1 MPTWARMKKLTPV
14 CKRQKMPEKESISE
28 KIPVS
33 LPALLISNAER
44 FGDRRIA
51 LREKEFGIWQSVTW
65 NQYLEHVRNF
75 SLGLI
80 ELGLQPGN
88 TLGII
93 GDNRPEWIYAE
104 LAAQAAGAIP
114 FGIFQDSILAEITYI
129 IDHSEAAMIVAEDQE
144 QVDKILDIKDR
155 LPGLKK
161 IIYADPKGLWDY
173 KEDLLVEFGDIQRL
187 GQQVHQQDPR
197 RFAANVAAIRPD
209 DLAMICYTS
218 GTTGNPKGTLL
229 THGNILSMTASL
241 NEVDPKSC
249 EDQFLSFIPL
259 PWIVEQTM
267 SVFSALYAGYT
278 VNFPEEPEV
287 AMADLYEIAPSLVVA
302 SPRMWEGI
310 SRQVMVK
317 HLDASFFK
325 RLVYNLCLP
334 IGYRWAD
341 FKFEKQKPPIGWKI
355 LYWLAYAAMFR
366 ALRDRLG
373 FSKVRSALTGG
384 AALGPDVFRFF
395 HALGVN
401 LKQIYGQTEVAG
413 YSTIHRDG
421 DINFDSVGIPVPA
434 AEIEIYQPDGEGVGE
449 IISRGPGLF
458 QGYLKNE
465 QATRETIIDG
475 WLHSGDAGYF
485 TDEGHLVIIDRVKDL
500 MHLLSGARFSPM
512 FIENKLKFCP
522 YIVEAVVLGHQQDY
536 VTAMICIDYKHV
548 GKWAEENR
556 INYTTYSDLAGKPE
570 VYDLIEREVVRVNE
584 TLPEKARI
592 SKFLLLYKEL
602 DADDEELTRTKKIRR
617 RFISEKY
624 AQEIAALYSDIEQL
638 PIETVIRYQDGKTAT
653 LRTNLIIRTMK
664 PQAAYREVLKPR
676 GLLARLTRRT
686 TGGR

>member
-1 MPTWARMKKLTPV
+1 MNSDQTNSLGNI
-14 CKRQKMPEKESISE
+14 Q
-28 KIPVS
+28 S
-33 LPALLISNAER
+33 LPALLVRNAQR
-44 FGDRRIA
+44 FGDGRIA

-65 NQYLEHVRNF
+65 QQYLEHVRDF

-80 ELGLQPGN
+80 SLGLRPGEA
-88 TLGII
+88 LGII
-93 GDNRPEWIYAE
+93 GDNRPEWVYAE
-104 LAAQAAGAIP
+104 LAAQAAGAMP
-114 FGIFQDSILAEITYI
+114 FGIFQDSILSEVAYI
-129 IDHSEAAMIVAEDQE
+129 IDHSEAAMLVAEDQE
-144 QVDKILDIKDR
+144 QVDKILDLKEK
-155 LPGLKK
+155 LPHLKK
-161 IIYADPKGLWDY
+161 IIYTDPKGLWDY
-173 KEDLLVEFGDIQRL
+173 EDDLLIEFSEIEAQGRELHQREPDL
-187 GQQVHQQDPR
+187 FDK
-197 RFAANVAAIRPD
+197 NVGAIKD
-209 DLAMICYTS
+209 SDLAIVCYTS

-229 THGNILSMTASL
+229 THANILSMVAAL
-241 NEVDPKSC
+241 HEADFKSP

-278 VNFPEEPEV
+278 VSFPEEPES

-317 HLDASFFK
+317 HLDASFLKKFI
-325 RLVYNLCLP
+325 YNLCLP
-334 IGYRWAD
+334 IGYRWAE
-341 FKFEKQKPPIGWKI
+341 FKFEKKKPPLGWKI

-421 DINFDSVGIPVPA
+421 DINFDSVGIPVTA
-434 AEIEIYQPDGEGVGE
+434 AEISISEPDPEGVGE
-449 IISRGPGLF
+449 VISRGPGLF

-465 QATRETIIDG
+465 EATQDTLIDG
-475 WLHSGDAGYF
+475 WMHTGDAGYF
-485 TDEGHLVIIDRVKDL
+485 TGDGHLVIIDRVKDL
-500 MHLLSGARFSPM
+500 MHLKR
-512 FIENKLKFCP
+512 
-522 YIVEAVVLGHQQDY
+522 
-536 VTAMICIDYKHV
+536 HV
-548 GKWAEENR
+548 GKWAEDQR

-570 VYDLIEREVVRVNE
+570 VYDLIEREVVRVNS

-592 SKFLLLYKEL
+592 NKFLLLYKEL

-617 RFISEKY
+617 AFINDKY
-624 AQEIAALYSDIEQL
+624 VKEIDALYSEAGEL

-653 LRTNLIIRTMK
+653 LRTNLIIRKMK
-664 PQAAYREVLKPR
+664 PEAEYQNLLKPK
-676 GLLARLTRRT
+676 GFWESLK
-686 TGGR
+686 GGM

>member
-1 MPTWARMKKLTPV
+1 MDSDQATSLKN
-14 CKRQKMPEKESISE
+14 QK
-28 KIPVS
+28 S
-33 LPALLISNAER
+33 LPALLVKNAQQY
-44 FGDRRIA
+44 GNDRIA
-51 LREKEFGIWQSVTW
+51 LREKEFGIWQSVSW
-65 NQYLEHVRNF
+65 NQYLEHVRDF

-80 ELGLQPGN
+80 SLGLKPGES
-88 TLGII
+88 LGII
-93 GDNRPEWIYAE
+93 GDNRPEWVYAE

-114 FGIFQDSILAEITYI
+114 VGIFQDSILSEVAYI
-129 IDHSEAAMIVAEDQE
+129 IDHSAAAMIVAEDQE
-144 QVDKILDIKDR
+144 QVDKILDLKDQ
-155 LPGLKK
+155 LPRLKK
-161 IIYADPKGLWDY
+161 IIYTDPKGLWDY
-173 KEDLLVEFGDIQRL
+173 QDALLIEFSEIQERGRELHRQQPGLFEQNVRAIKE
-187 GQQVHQQDPR
+187 
-197 RFAANVAAIRPD
+197 N
-209 DLAMICYTS
+209 DLAIVCYTS

-229 THGNILSMTASL
+229 THANILSMVAAL
-241 NEVDPKSC
+241 DEVDPKSPD
-249 EDQFLSFIPL
+249 DQFLSFIPL

-278 VNFPEEPEV
+278 VNFPEEPES
-287 AMADLYEIAPSLVVA
+287 AMADLYEIAPSLIVA

-325 RLVYNLCLP
+325 RFVYDVCLP
-334 IGYRWAD
+334 IGYRWAE
-341 FKFEKQKPPIGWKI
+341 FKFEKKSPSTGWKI

-373 FSKVRSALTGG
+373 FSKVRSAMTGG

-434 AEIEIYQPDGEGVGE
+434 ADISIFEPDAEGVGE
-449 IISRGPGLF
+449 VISRGPGLF
-458 QGYLKNE
+458 QGYLKDE
-465 QATRETIIDG
+465 ESTRNTIIAG

-485 TDEGHLVIIDRVKDL
+485 TANGHLVIIDRVKDL
-500 MHLLSGARFSPM
+500 MHLRSGAKFSPM
-512 FIENKLKFCP
+512 FVENKLKFCP
-522 YIVEAVVLGHQQDY
+522 YIVEAVVLGHEQDY

-548 GKWAEENR
+548 GKWAEDHR
-556 INYTTYSDLAGKPE
+556 IIYTTYSDLASKPE
-570 VYDLIEREVVRVNE
+570 VYDLIEREVVRVNS

-592 SKFLLLYKEL
+592 HKFLLLYKEL
-602 DADDEELTRTKKIRR
+602 DPDDEELTRTKKIRR
-617 RFISEKY
+617 GFINQKY
-624 AQEIAALYSDIEQL
+624 AKEISALYGDTREL

-664 PQAAYREVLKPR
+664 PADAYQD
-676 GLLARLTRRT
+676 LLQKKGFWKRMK
-686 TGGR
+686 GGI

>member
-1 MPTWARMKKLTPV
+1 MNSDQTTSSKNF
-14 CKRQKMPEKESISE
+14 Q
-28 KIPVS
+28 S
-33 LPALLISNAER
+33 LPALLIRNAER

-65 NQYLEHVRNF
+65 QQYLEHVRDF

-80 ELGLQPGN
+80 SLGLKPGE

-93 GDNRPEWIYAE
+93 GDNRPEWVYAE

-114 FGIFQDSILAEITYI
+114 FGIFQDSILTEVAYI
-129 IDHSEAAMIVAEDQE
+129 IDHSEAAMLVAEDQE
-144 QVDKILDIKDR
+144 QVDKILDLKEQ
-155 LPGLKK
+155 LPRLKK
-161 IIYADPKGLWDY
+161 IIYTDPKGLWDY
-173 KEDLLVEFGDIQRL
+173 EDDLLIEFSQIEAL
-187 GQQVHQQDPR
+187 GRESHRSESDLFDKNIR
-197 RFAANVAAIRPD
+197 AIKD
-209 DLAMICYTS
+209 SDLASICYTS

-229 THGNILSMTASL
+229 THANIISMVAAL
-241 NEVDPKSC
+241 NEVDRKFP

-267 SVFSALYAGYT
+267 SVFSALYVGYT
-278 VNFPEEPEV
+278 VNFPEDPES

-317 HLDASFFK
+317 HLDASFLK
-325 RLVYNLCLP
+325 KLVYNLCLP
-334 IGYRWAD
+334 IGYRWAE
-341 FKFEKQKPPIGWKI
+341 FKFEKKKPSLGWKM

-421 DINFDSVGIPVPA
+421 DINFDSVGIPVPD
-434 AEIEIYQPDGEGVGE
+434 AEISISEPDAEGVGE
-449 IISRGPGLF
+449 VISRGPGLF
-458 QGYLKNE
+458 QGYLKDE
-465 QATRETIIDG
+465 ETTQSTIIDG

-485 TDEGHLVIIDRVKDL
+485 TDDGHLVIIDRVKDL
-500 MHLLSGARFSPM
+500 MHLKSGAKFSPM
-512 FIENKLKFCP
+512 FVENKLKFCP
-522 YIVEAVVLGHQQDY
+522 YIVESVVLGHEQDY

-548 GKWAEENR
+548 GKWAEDHR
-556 INYTTYSDLAGKPE
+556 INYTTYSDLAGKSE
-570 VYDLIEREVVRVNE
+570 VYDLIEREVVRVNS

-592 SKFLLLYKEL
+592 NKFLLLYKEL
-602 DADDEELTRTKKIRR
+602 DPDDEELTRTKKIRR
-617 RFISEKY
+617 GFINKKY
-624 AQEIAALYSDIEQL
+624 AKEINALFSNTREL

-664 PQAAYREVLKPR
+664 PEAAYQDLLKKK
-676 GLLARLTRRT
+676 GFWIRLK
-686 TGGR
+686 GGI

>member
-1 MPTWARMKKLTPV
+1 MNSGQTTSSKDFH
-14 CKRQKMPEKESISE
+14 
-28 KIPVS
+28 S
-33 LPALLISNAER
+33 LPALLARNAER
-44 FGDRRIA
+44 FGDGRIA

-65 NQYLEHVRNF
+65 RQYLVHVRDF

-80 ELGLQPGN
+80 SLGLRPGEA
-88 TLGII
+88 LGII
-93 GDNRPEWIYAE
+93 GDNRPEWVYAE
-104 LAAQAAGAIP
+104 LAAQAASAIP
-114 FGIFQDSILAEITYI
+114 FGIFQDSILSEVAYI
-129 IDHSEAAMIVAEDQE
+129 IDHSEAAMLVAEDQE
-144 QVDKILDIKDR
+144 QVDKILDLKDK
-155 LPGLKK
+155 LPRLKK
-161 IIYADPKGLWDY
+161 IIYTDPKGLWDY
-173 KEDLLVEFGDIQRL
+173 KEDLLIEFNQIEKL
-187 GQQVHQQDPR
+187 GQELHQREPDL
-197 RFAANVAAIRPD
+197 FDKNVGAIKD
-209 DLAMICYTS
+209 SDLAIICYTS

-229 THGNILSMTASL
+229 THANILSMVAAL
-241 NEVDPKSC
+241 NEADVKSP

-278 VNFPEEPEV
+278 VNFPEEPES
-287 AMADLYEIAPSLVVA
+287 AMTDLYEIAPSLVVA

-325 RLVYNLCLP
+325 KFVYNLCLP
-334 IGYRWAD
+334 IGYRWAE
-341 FKFEKQKPPIGWKI
+341 FKFEKKTPSLGWKI
-355 LYWLAYAAMFR
+355 LYWLAYGAMFR

-373 FSKVRSALTGG
+373 FSKVRSAMTGG

-434 AEIEIYQPDGEGVGE
+434 AKISISEPDAEGVGE
-449 IISRGPGLF
+449 VISRGPGLF

-465 QATRETIIDG
+465 EATQSTIIDG
-475 WLHSGDAGYF
+475 WMHTGDAGYF
-485 TDEGHLVIIDRVKDL
+485 ADGGHLVIIDRVKDL
-500 MHLLSGARFSPM
+500 MHLRSGAKFSPM
-512 FIENKLKFCP
+512 FVENKLKFCP
-522 YIVEAVVLGHQQDY
+522 YIVESVVLGHEQDY

-548 GKWAEENR
+548 GKWAEDHR

-570 VYDLIEREVVRVNE
+570 VYDLIEREVVRVNS
-584 TLPEKARI
+584 TLPQKARI
-592 SKFLLLYKEL
+592 HKFLLLYKEL

-617 RFISEKY
+617 GFINEKY
-624 AQEIAALYSDIEQL
+624 VKEISALYSEAGEL

-664 PQAAYREVLKPR
+664 PEAEYQDLLKTK
-676 GLLARLTRRT
+676 GFWARLK
-686 TGGR
+686 GGM

>member
-1 MPTWARMKKLTPV
+1 MNSDQTTSSKNS
-14 CKRQKMPEKESISE
+14 Q
-28 KIPVS
+28 S
-33 LPALLISNAER
+33 LPALLVRNAER
-44 FGDRRIA
+44 FGNHRIA

-65 NQYLEHVRNF
+65 QQYLEHVRDF

-80 ELGLQPGN
+80 SSGLKPGEA
-88 TLGII
+88 LGII
-93 GDNRPEWIYAE
+93 GDNRPEWVYAE

-114 FGIFQDSILAEITYI
+114 FGIFQDSILSEVAYI
-129 IDHSEAAMIVAEDQE
+129 IEHSGATMLVAEDQE
-144 QVDKILDIKDR
+144 QVDKILDLKEK
-155 LPGLKK
+155 LPRLKK
-161 IIYADPKGLWDY
+161 IIYTDPKGLWDY
-173 KEDLLVEFGDIQRL
+173 EEDLLIEFSQIEKL
-187 GQQVHQQDPR
+187 GRELHQQEPDL
-197 RFAANVAAIRPD
+197 FDKNVRAIKD
-209 DLAMICYTS
+209 SDLAIVCYTS

-229 THGNILSMTASL
+229 THGNILSMVAAL
-241 NEVDPKSC
+241 NEADFKSP

-278 VNFPEEPEV
+278 VNFPEEPES

-317 HLDASFFK
+317 HLDASFLK
-325 RLVYNLCLP
+325 RFIYNLCLP
-334 IGYRWAD
+334 IGYRWAE
-341 FKFEKQKPPIGWKI
+341 FKFEKKEPSLSWKI

-373 FSKVRSALTGG
+373 FSRVRSAMTGG

-434 AEIEIYQPDGEGVGE
+434 AEISISEPDPEGVGE
-449 IISRGPGLF
+449 VISRGPGLF
-458 QGYLKNE
+458 QGYLKDE
-465 QATRETIIDG
+465 QATQDTIIDG
-475 WLHSGDAGYF
+475 WMHTGDAGYF
-485 TDEGHLVIIDRVKDL
+485 TDDNHLVIIDRVKDL
-500 MHLLSGARFSPM
+500 MHLSSGAKFSPM

-522 YIVEAVVLGHQQDY
+522 YIVESVVLGHEQDY

-548 GKWAEENR
+548 GKWAEDHR

-570 VYDLIEREVVRVNE
+570 VYDLIEREVVRVNS

-592 SKFLLLYKEL
+592 NKFLLLYKEL
-602 DADDEELTRTKKIRR
+602 DPDDEELTRTKKIRR
-617 RFISEKY
+617 GFINEKY
-624 AQEIAALYSDIEQL
+624 VKEISALYSDAGEL

-653 LRTNLIIRTMK
+653 LRTNLIIRKMK
-664 PQAAYREVLKPR
+664 PETEYQDLLKPK
-676 GLLARLTRRT
+676 GFWARLK
-686 TGGR
+686 GGM

>member
-1 MPTWARMKKLTPV
+1 MDQLKSDTIKNP
-14 CKRQKMPEKESISE
+14 Q
-28 KIPVS
+28 S
-33 LPALLISNAER
+33 LPALLIGNAER
-44 FGDRRIA
+44 FGDQRVA

-65 NQYLEHVRNF
+65 RQYLDHVRNF
-75 SLGLI
+75 SLGLVA
-80 ELGLQPGN
+80 LGLKPGQ
-88 TLGII
+88 TIGII
-93 GDNRPEWIYAE
+93 GGNRPEWIYSE

-114 FGIFQDSILAEITYI
+114 FGIFQDSILSEVAYI
-129 IDHSEAAMIVAEDQE
+129 IDHSEATMIVAEDQE
-144 QVDKILDIKDR
+144 QVDKILDLKDQ
-155 LPGLKK
+155 LPRIKK
-161 IIYADPKGLWDY
+161 IIYTDPKGLWDY
-173 KEDLLVEFGDIQRL
+173 EEKDLLVDFVEIEHHGRQL
-187 GQQVHQQDPR
+187 HEKDPE
-197 RFAANVAAIRPD
+197 RFKNNIAGIKGD
-209 DLAMICYTS
+209 DLAIVCYTS

-229 THGNILSMTASL
+229 THDNILSMVASL
-241 NEVDPKSC
+241 NEVDPKRP

-267 SVFSALYAGYT
+267 SVFSSLYAGYT
-278 VNFPEEPEV
+278 VNFPEEPET
-287 AMADLYEIAPSLVVA
+287 AMEDLYEIAPSLMVA

-317 HLDASFFK
+317 HLDASFLK
-325 RLVYNLCLP
+325 KLIYDLCLP

-341 FKFEKQKPPIGWKI
+341 FKFKKKSPTLGWKL

-373 FSKVRSALTGG
+373 FSKVRSAMTGG

-413 YSTIHRDG
+413 YSTIHKDG

-434 AEIEIYQPDGEGVGE
+434 AEVSIFEPDAEGVGQV
-449 IISRGPGLF
+449 ISRGPGLF
-458 QGYLKNE
+458 QGYLKNDE
-465 QATRETIIDG
+465 ETRNTIVDG

-485 TDEGHLVIIDRVKDL
+485 TDDGHLVIIDRVKDL
-500 MHLLSGARFSPM
+500 MHLQSGAKFSPM

-522 YIVEAVVLGHQQDY
+522 YIVEAVVLGHEQDY
-536 VTAMICIDYKHV
+536 VTTMICIDYKHV
-548 GKWAEENR
+548 GKWAEDSR

-570 VYDLIEREVVRVNE
+570 VYDLIEREVVRVNT

-592 SKFLLLYKEL
+592 HKFLLLYKEL

-617 RFISEKY
+617 KFINQKY
-624 AQEIAALYSDIEQL
+624 AKEIAALYSDAQEL
-638 PIETVIRYQDGKTAT
+638 PIETIIRYQDGKTAT

-664 PQAAYREVLKPR
+664 PEEAYEDLLQKR
-676 GLLARLTRRT
+676 GLWARLK
-686 TGGR
+686 GGS

>member
-1 MPTWARMKKLTPV
+1 MNSDQTTTLKDA
-14 CKRQKMPEKESISE
+14 Q
-28 KIPVS
+28 S
-33 LPALLISNAER
+33 LPALLVRNAER

-65 NQYLEHVRNF
+65 QQYLVHVRDF

-80 ELGLQPGN
+80 SLGLRPGEA
-88 TLGII
+88 LGII
-93 GDNRPEWIYAE
+93 GDNRPEWVYAE

-114 FGIFQDSILAEITYI
+114 FGIFQDSILSEVAYI
-129 IDHSEAAMIVAEDQE
+129 IDHSEAAMLVAEDQE
-144 QVDKILDIKDR
+144 QVDKILDLKEK
-155 LPGLKK
+155 LPRLKK
-161 IIYADPKGLWDY
+161 IIYTDPKGLWDY
-173 KEDLLVEFGDIQRL
+173 EEDLLIEFSQIQKRGREL
-187 GQQVHQQDPR
+187 HQQEPDL
-197 RFAANVAAIRPD
+197 FDKNVRDIKD
-209 DLAMICYTS
+209 SDLAIVCYTS

-229 THGNILSMTASL
+229 THANILSMVAAL
-241 NEVDPKSC
+241 NEADFKSP

-278 VNFPEEPEV
+278 VNFPEESES

-317 HLDASFFK
+317 HLDASFLKKFI
-325 RLVYNLCLP
+325 YNLCLP
-334 IGYRWAD
+334 IGYRWAE
-341 FKFEKQKPPIGWKI
+341 FKFEKKEPSLGWKI

-373 FSKVRSALTGG
+373 FSKVRSAMTGG

-434 AEIEIYQPDGEGVGE
+434 AEISIFEPDPEGVGE

-465 QATRETIIDG
+465 QATQSTLIDG
-475 WLHSGDAGYF
+475 WMHTGDAGYF
-485 TDEGHLVIIDRVKDL
+485 TADGHLVIIDRVKDL
-500 MHLLSGARFSPM
+500 MHLSSGAKFSPM
-512 FIENKLKFCP
+512 FVENKLKFCP
-522 YIVEAVVLGHQQDY
+522 YVVESVVLGHEQDY

-548 GKWAEENR
+548 GKWAEDHR

-570 VYDLIEREVVRVNE
+570 VYDLIEREVVRVNS

-592 SKFLLLYKEL
+592 NKFLLLYKEL
-602 DADDEELTRTKKIRR
+602 DPDDEELTRTKKIRR
-617 RFISEKY
+617 GFINEKY
-624 AQEIAALYSDIEQL
+624 VKEIDALYSEAGEL

-653 LRTNLIIRTMK
+653 LRTNLIIRKMK
-664 PQAAYREVLKPR
+664 PEAEYQDILKPR
-676 GLLARLTRRT
+676 GFWARLK
-686 TGGR
+686 GGM

>member
-1 MPTWARMKKLTPV
+1 MNSDQTTSSKNF
-14 CKRQKMPEKESISE
+14 Q
-28 KIPVS
+28 S
-33 LPALLISNAER
+33 LPALLIRNAER

-65 NQYLEHVRNF
+65 QQYLEHVRDF

-80 ELGLQPGN
+80 SLGLKPGE

-93 GDNRPEWIYAE
+93 GDNRPEWVYAE

-114 FGIFQDSILAEITYI
+114 FGIFQDSILTEIAYI
-129 IDHSEAAMIVAEDQE
+129 IDHSGAAMLVAEDQE
-144 QVDKILDIKDR
+144 QVDKILDLKEQ
-155 LPGLKK
+155 LPRLKK
-161 IIYADPKGLWDY
+161 IIYTDPKGLWDY
-173 KEDLLVEFGDIQRL
+173 EDDLLIEFSQIEAL
-187 GQQVHQQDPR
+187 GRELHRSESDLFDKNIR
-197 RFAANVAAIRPD
+197 AIKD
-209 DLAMICYTS
+209 SDLASICYTS

-229 THGNILSMTASL
+229 THANIISMVAAL
-241 NEVDPKSC
+241 NEVDRKFP

-278 VNFPEEPEV
+278 VNFPEEPES

-317 HLDASFFK
+317 HLDASFLK
-325 RLVYNLCLP
+325 KLVYNLCLP
-334 IGYRWAD
+334 IGYRWAE
-341 FKFEKQKPPIGWKI
+341 FKFEKKKPSLGWKM

-421 DINFDSVGIPVPA
+421 DINFDSVGIPVPD
-434 AEIEIYQPDGEGVGE
+434 AEISISEPDAEGVGE
-449 IISRGPGLF
+449 VISRGPGLF
-458 QGYLKNE
+458 QGYLKDE
-465 QATRETIIDG
+465 ETTQSTIIDG

-485 TDEGHLVIIDRVKDL
+485 TDDGHLVIIDRVKDL
-500 MHLLSGARFSPM
+500 MHLKSGAKFSPM
-512 FIENKLKFCP
+512 FVENKLKFCP
-522 YIVEAVVLGHQQDY
+522 YIVESVVLGHEQDY

-548 GKWAEENR
+548 GKWAEDHR
-556 INYTTYSDLAGKPE
+556 INYTTYSDLAGKSE
-570 VYDLIEREVVRVNE
+570 VYDLIEREVVRVNS

-592 SKFLLLYKEL
+592 NKFLLLYKEL
-602 DADDEELTRTKKIRR
+602 DPDDEELTRTKKIRR
-617 RFISEKY
+617 GFINKKY
-624 AQEIAALYSDIEQL
+624 AKEINALFSNTREL

-664 PQAAYREVLKPR
+664 PEAAYQDLLKKK
-676 GLLARLTRRT
+676 GFWIRLK
-686 TGGR
+686 GGI

>member
-1 MPTWARMKKLTPV
+1 MNSDQTTSSKNSR
-14 CKRQKMPEKESISE
+14 
-28 KIPVS
+28 S
-33 LPALLISNAER
+33 LPALLVRNAER
-44 FGDRRIA
+44 FGDGRIA

-65 NQYLEHVRNF
+65 RQYLEHVRDF

-80 ELGLQPGN
+80 ALGLKPGES
-88 TLGII
+88 LGII
-93 GDNRPEWIYAE
+93 GDNRPEWVYAE

-114 FGIFQDSILAEITYI
+114 FGIFQDSILSEVAYI
-129 IDHSEAAMIVAEDQE
+129 IDHSEAAMLVAEDQE
-144 QVDKILDIKDR
+144 QVDKILDLKEK
-155 LPGLKK
+155 LPRLKK
-161 IIYADPKGLWDY
+161 IIYTDPKGLWDY
-173 KEDLLVEFGDIQRL
+173 EDDLLIEFSQIEKQGREL
-187 GQQVHQQDPR
+187 HQSQPDL
-197 RFAANVAAIRPD
+197 FDKNVAAIKD
-209 DLAMICYTS
+209 SDLAIVCYTS

-229 THGNILSMTASL
+229 THANILSMVAAL
-241 NEVDPKSC
+241 NEADFKSPD
-249 EDQFLSFIPL
+249 DQFLSFIPL

-278 VNFPEEPEV
+278 VSFPEEPES

-317 HLDASFFK
+317 HLDASFLKKFI
-325 RLVYNLCLP
+325 YNLCLP
-334 IGYRWAD
+334 IGYRWAE
-341 FKFEKQKPPIGWKI
+341 FKFEKKEPSPGWKI
-355 LYWLAYAAMFR
+355 LYWMAYAAMFR

-373 FSKVRSALTGG
+373 FSKVRSAMTGG

-434 AEIEIYQPDGEGVGE
+434 AEISIFEPDAEGVGE

-465 QATRETIIDG
+465 QATQNTIIDG
-475 WLHSGDAGYF
+475 WMHTGDAGYF
-485 TDEGHLVIIDRVKDL
+485 TDDNHLVIIDRVKDL
-500 MHLLSGARFSPM
+500 MHLRSGAKFSPM
-512 FIENKLKFCP
+512 FVENKLKFCP
-522 YIVEAVVLGHQQDY
+522 YIVESVVLGHEQDY

-548 GKWAEENR
+548 GKWAEDHR

-570 VYDLIEREVVRVNE
+570 IYDLIEREVVRVNS

-592 SKFLLLYKEL
+592 NKFLLLYKEL
-602 DADDEELTRTKKIRR
+602 DPDDEELTRTKKIRR
-617 RFISEKY
+617 GFINEKY
-624 AQEIAALYSDIEQL
+624 VKEINALYSDAGEL

-664 PQAAYREVLKPR
+664 PEAEYQDLLKPK
-676 GLLARLTRRT
+676 GFWARLK
-686 TGGR
+686 GGM

>member
-1 MPTWARMKKLTPV
+1 MNSDQTTSLKNF
-14 CKRQKMPEKESISE
+14 Q
-28 KIPVS
+28 S
-33 LPALLISNAER
+33 LPALLIRNAER

-65 NQYLEHVRNF
+65 QQYLEHVRDF

-80 ELGLQPGN
+80 SLGLKPGE

-93 GDNRPEWIYAE
+93 GDNRPEWVYAE

-114 FGIFQDSILAEITYI
+114 FGIFQDSILTEIAYI
-129 IDHSEAAMIVAEDQE
+129 IDHSGAAMLVAEDQE
-144 QVDKILDIKDR
+144 QVDKILDLKEQ
-155 LPGLKK
+155 LPRLKK
-161 IIYADPKGLWDY
+161 IIYTDPKGLWDY
-173 KEDLLVEFGDIQRL
+173 EDDLLIEFSQIEAL
-187 GQQVHQQDPR
+187 GRESHRSESDLFDKNIR
-197 RFAANVAAIRPD
+197 AIKD
-209 DLAMICYTS
+209 SDLASICYTS

-229 THGNILSMTASL
+229 THANIISMVAAL
-241 NEVDPKSC
+241 NEVDRKFP

-267 SVFSALYAGYT
+267 SVFSALYVGYT
-278 VNFPEEPEV
+278 VNFPEDPES

-317 HLDASFFK
+317 HLDASFLK
-325 RLVYNLCLP
+325 KLVYNLCLP
-334 IGYRWAD
+334 IGYRWAE
-341 FKFEKQKPPIGWKI
+341 FKFEKKKPSLGWKM

-421 DINFDSVGIPVPA
+421 DINFDSVGIPVPD
-434 AEIEIYQPDGEGVGE
+434 AEISISEPDAEGVGE
-449 IISRGPGLF
+449 VISRGPGLF
-458 QGYLKNE
+458 QGYLKDE
-465 QATRETIIDG
+465 ETTQSTIIDG

-485 TDEGHLVIIDRVKDL
+485 TDDGHLVIIDRVKDL
-500 MHLLSGARFSPM
+500 MHLKSGAKFSPM
-512 FIENKLKFCP
+512 FVENKLKFCP
-522 YIVEAVVLGHQQDY
+522 YIVESVVLGHEQDY

-548 GKWAEENR
+548 GKWAEDHR
-556 INYTTYSDLAGKPE
+556 INYTTYSDLAGKSE
-570 VYDLIEREVVRVNE
+570 VYDLIEREVVRVNS

-592 SKFLLLYKEL
+592 NKFLLLYKEL
-602 DADDEELTRTKKIRR
+602 DPDDEELTRTKKIRR
-617 RFISEKY
+617 GFINKKY
-624 AQEIAALYSDIEQL
+624 AKEINALFSNTREL

-664 PQAAYREVLKPR
+664 PEAAYQDLLKKK
-676 GLLARLTRRT
+676 GFWIRLK
-686 TGGR
+686 GGI

>member
-1 MPTWARMKKLTPV
+1 MNSDQTNSLGNI
-14 CKRQKMPEKESISE
+14 Q
-28 KIPVS
+28 S
-33 LPALLISNAER
+33 LPALLVRNAQR
-44 FGDRRIA
+44 FGDGRIA

-65 NQYLEHVRNF
+65 QQYLEHVRDF

-80 ELGLQPGN
+80 SLGLRPGEA
-88 TLGII
+88 LGII
-93 GDNRPEWIYAE
+93 GDNRPEWVYAE
-104 LAAQAAGAIP
+104 LAAQAAGAMP
-114 FGIFQDSILAEITYI
+114 FGIFQDSILSEVAYI
-129 IDHSEAAMIVAEDQE
+129 IDHSEAAMLVAEDQE
-144 QVDKILDIKDR
+144 QVDKILDLKEK
-155 LPGLKK
+155 LPHLKK
-161 IIYADPKGLWDY
+161 IIYTDPKGLWDY
-173 KEDLLVEFGDIQRL
+173 EDDLLIEFSEIEAQGRELHQREPDL
-187 GQQVHQQDPR
+187 FDK
-197 RFAANVAAIRPD
+197 NVGAIKD
-209 DLAMICYTS
+209 SDLAIVCYTS

-229 THGNILSMTASL
+229 THANILSMVAAL
-241 NEVDPKSC
+241 HEADFKSP

-278 VNFPEEPEV
+278 VSFPEEPES

-317 HLDASFFK
+317 HLDASFLKKFI
-325 RLVYNLCLP
+325 YNLCLP
-334 IGYRWAD
+334 IGYRWAE
-341 FKFEKQKPPIGWKI
+341 FKFEKKKPPLGWKI

-421 DINFDSVGIPVPA
+421 DINFDSVGIPVTA
-434 AEIEIYQPDGEGVGE
+434 AEISISEPDPEGVGE
-449 IISRGPGLF
+449 VISRGPGLF

-465 QATRETIIDG
+465 EATQDTLIDG
-475 WLHSGDAGYF
+475 WMHTGDAGYF
-485 TDEGHLVIIDRVKDL
+485 TGDGHLVIIDRVKDL
-500 MHLLSGARFSPM
+500 MHLKSGAKFSPM
-512 FIENKLKFCP
+512 FVENKLKFCP
-522 YIVEAVVLGHQQDY
+522 YIVESVVLGHEQDY

-548 GKWAEENR
+548 GKWAEDHR

-570 VYDLIEREVVRVNE
+570 VYDLIEREVVRVNS

-592 SKFLLLYKEL
+592 HKFLLLYKEL
-602 DADDEELTRTKKIRR
+602 DPDDEELTRTKKIRR
-617 RFISEKY
+617 GFINEKY
-624 AQEIAALYSDIEQL
+624 VKEISALYSDAGEL

-653 LRTNLIIRTMK
+653 LRTHLIIRTMK
-664 PQAAYREVLKPR
+664 PEAEYQDLLKPK
-676 GLLARLTRRT
+676 GFWARLK
-686 TGGR
+686 GGM